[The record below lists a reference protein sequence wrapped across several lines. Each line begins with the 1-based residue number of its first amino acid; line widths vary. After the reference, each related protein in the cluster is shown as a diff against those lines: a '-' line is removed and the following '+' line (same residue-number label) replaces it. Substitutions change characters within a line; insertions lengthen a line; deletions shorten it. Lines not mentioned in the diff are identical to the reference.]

1 MKKYF
6 ILCFLIL
13 HFHLSNAQFFKD
25 LNFSLS
31 DSLVAIENT
40 TSYER
45 KFEILTNIAYRYQWS
60 KGDSAIIFFNKASK
74 IAKEN
79 NDQTRLYMSL
89 SSISSTYNQSIGNY
103 PLGLYYATESRKL
116 VDKLTNVYIKDYNI
130 DLNLFH
136 NYNLAFSYAYL
147 NNKELAYKYLDLTWP
162 IAKRSKAGFRN
173 GNIGKLYYI
182 LGNYDS
188 ALKYNRTV
196 VDFFNNTPYEKRWSG
211 AYIVGGDIYRGLK
224 MYDSAIVYY
233 KLSLPLTVISSLYK
247 DYLEASS
254 GLTSVYAET
263 NQLDSAIYY
272 GTQVVRYSEKFTFTE
287 GLLNACKILYQ
298 TYKKKG
304 RLDSAFKY
312 LEKSQQLSEQLYNS
326 SKISEAQNM
335 ALGEETKAKELAE
348 QAISQ
353 RKRLITISIILIL
366 FTLGIYLNGK
376 RKQKER
382 LRQIE
387 DERKNKELQSARDLQ
402 QSMLPKENPKR
413 PDLDIATFIR
423 SSTEVGGDYY
433 DFFPQ
438 TGGTLFSVC
447 GDATGHGVTSG
458 MMVSVTKAGLNGINP
473 VKPNKI
479 LQTLNGVI
487 KRIDLGTLRMSLNI
501 AEITQDE
508 VFLSSAAMP
517 PIYLYKA
524 ASNTIEE
531 FMNNGLPLGGLK
543 DEEFILETRNFESG
557 DVLIQLSDGLPEAPN
572 SKGELYDY
580 DRLRDLIQ
588 SSCHLSAQE
597 IINVLIQSVDQ
608 WLEGKRNPDDITLV
622 VTKKK

>member
-1 MKKYF
+1 MKRIESKSHFEKQYKAIAMKKYF
-6 ILCFLIL
+6 ILCVLIL
-13 HFHLSNAQFFKD
+13 QFHLSNAQFFKD
-25 LNFSLS
+25 LNFSLY
-31 DSLVAIENT
+31 DSLGAIENT

-45 KFEILTNIAYRYQWS
+45 KFEILMNIAYRYQWS
-60 KGDSAIIFFNKASK
+60 KGDSAIIYFNKASK

-79 NDQTRLYMSL
+79 NDQTRLYLTL

-103 PLGLYYATESRKL
+103 PLGLYYAIESRKL
-116 VDKLTNVYIKDYNI
+116 VDKVINVYISNYSL
-130 DLNLFH
+130 DLNLVH

-147 NNKELAYKYLDLTWP
+147 NNKELAYKYLELTWP
-162 IAKRSKAGFRN
+162 IAVRSKPGFRN
-173 GNIGKLYYI
+173 GNIGKLYYV

-188 ALKYNRTV
+188 ALKYNRIL
-196 VDFFNNTPYEKRWSG
+196 VDFFKKTPYEKRWSG
-211 AYIVGGDIYRGLK
+211 AYIIGGDIYRGLK

-233 KLSLPLTVISSLYK
+233 KLSLPLTVINSLYK

-304 RLDSAFKY
+304 RLDSAFNY

-326 SKISEAQNM
+326 SKISEAQNR
-335 ALGEETKAKELAE
+335 ALREETNAKELADQE
-348 QAISQ
+348 ASQ
-353 RKRLITISIILIL
+353 RKRLLAISMILIL
-366 FTLGIYLNGK
+366 FTCGIYLNGK

-387 DERKNKELQSARDLQ
+387 EDRKNKELQAARDLQ

-433 DFFPQ
+433 DFLPQ
-438 TGGTLFSVC
+438 ENGNVYSVC

-458 MMVSVTKAGLNGINP
+458 MMVSITKAGLNGIDS
-473 VKPNKI
+473 VAPNII
-479 LQTLNGVI
+479 LQKLNKVV
-487 KRIDLGTLRMSLNI
+487 K
-501 AEITQDE
+501 
-508 VFLSSAAMP
+508 
-517 PIYLYKA
+517 K
-524 ASNTIEE
+524 
-531 FMNNGLPLGGLK
+531 
-543 DEEFILETRNFESG
+543 
-557 DVLIQLSDGLPEAPN
+557 LI
-572 SKGELYDY
+572 
-580 DRLRDLIQ
+580 
-588 SSCHLSAQE
+588 
-597 IINVLIQSVDQ
+597 
-608 WLEGKRNPDDITLV
+608 
-622 VTKKK
+622 